1 MNDLMAILIGS
12 DGEITTPHFAGL
24 TEPDHPGGRLWY
36 VRELIDS
43 AVPHG
48 VETPVPSGLVFWF
61 DARAWDRVR
70 SVNVIGSVVLADTF
84 ELPLQVL
91 CGPLLITGGSP
102 EEPRAL
108 TSAGVGEAFEF
119 LGLEPVDEAVEG

>member
-24 TEPDHPGGRLWY
+24 AEPDHPGGRLWY
-36 VRELIDS
+36 IRVLIDS

-48 VETPVPSGLVFWF
+48 VEVPGSSGLVFWF
-61 DARAWDRVR
+61 DGRAYDRTR
-70 SVNVIGSVVLADTF
+70 SVNVIGSVIFADAF
-84 ELPLQVL
+84 ELPLQVV
-91 CGPLLITGGSP
+91 CGPLLIAGGSP

-119 LGLEPVDEAVEG
+119 LGFEPVDEAGDG

>member
-24 TEPDHPGGRLWY
+24 TEPDHPGGQLWY

-43 AVPHG
+43 AAPHG
-48 VETPVPSGLVFWF
+48 VDVPSSSSLVFWF
-61 DARAWDRVR
+61 DGRAWDRAR
-70 SVNVIGSVVLADTF
+70 SVNVIGSIVFADTF
-84 ELPLQVL
+84 DLPLQVV

-102 EEPRAL
+102 EVPRAL

-119 LGLEPVDEAVEG
+119 LGLEPVEG